1 LLCSRTNGSPLF
13 RLKDSRARVCASL
26 FYSRQKKIAELVRH
40 AFISRLTLAAFS
52 ELTEIL
58 MRRVACLLISL
69 FVLTLASAAA
79 QELRSA
85 KDYVKR
91 GIARF
96 SRGDIEGALSDYNQA
111 LQLNPRYSDALL
123 NRGKARRAIGDLEGA
138 IEDYERAIDLD
149 PRLPYNNQD
158 ITQAYAN
165 RGFIRANELD
175 IDGAID
181 DFDKAIKFFPTA
193 ADSYIKR
200 GEARLVKGDLD
211 AAVNDFDKAILLNPR
226 GPSTSL
232 AYAGRGYA
240 RLLQGKED
248 EARRDFDKSVRLN
261 GEGKIF
267 LELHLRILDSQIKEL
282 KRRRAEAQP
291 KIA

>member
-1 LLCSRTNGSPLF
+1 LSGTEPPSAAAAERI
-13 RLKDSRARVCASL
+13 ASAEFVLPL
-26 FYSRQKKIAELVRH
+26 FYSRQLKIAELVRH
-40 AFISRLTLAAFS
+40 ALIPRLFLAVLFD
-52 ELTEIL
+52 LTEIL
-58 MRRVACLLISL
+58 MRRFSCLLISF
-69 FVLTLASAAA
+69 FVLTLATVSG

-96 SRGDIEGALSDYNQA
+96 GRGDIEGALNDYKQA
-111 LQLNPRYSDALL
+111 LQLNPRYADALV

-138 IEDYERAIDLD
+138 IEDYEKAIDLD
-149 PRLPYNNQD
+149 PRLPYNNLD

-165 RGFIRANELD
+165 RGFIRVNELD

-200 GEARLVKGDLD
+200 GEARLIKGDLE

-226 GPSTSL
+226 GPTTSL
-232 AYAGRGYA
+232 AFAGRGYA
-240 RLLQGKED
+240 RLLQGKEE
-248 EARRDFDKSVRLN
+248 EAKRDFDKSVRLN

-282 KRRRAEAQP
+282 KRRRAESQP